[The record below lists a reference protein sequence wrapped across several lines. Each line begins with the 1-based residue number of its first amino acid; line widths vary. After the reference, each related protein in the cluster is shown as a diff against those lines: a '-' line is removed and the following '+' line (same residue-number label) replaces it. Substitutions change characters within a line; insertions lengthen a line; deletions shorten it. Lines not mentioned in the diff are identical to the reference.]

1 MTLTKA
7 FPPPPGQT
15 VLAVTFSLIAFA
27 AAIIGF
33 RIYHRLRV
41 QKQRLVAS
49 DYFMVLALCGA
60 ITCSAFDVIFW
71 MRDVLRPRM
80 SVGFENYNPGQELV
94 EYIYKLSWA
103 SEIPFYATVYL
114 SKAILLALYFQIFP
128 TFMGRRR
135 RALWATVFYCGLA
148 YTVTLCMQLFS
159 CMPLERHWVV
169 TRPLTPCDWRW
180 QGVVFQV
187 SWALAFLGSL
197 LILILPFMVIHDLDL
212 TKRAKTCLYLVS
224 LVGLLD
230 IAISLIRFLN
240 VELGDGSEFRSFST
254 IELWSA
260 LDVNIGL
267 ITACLPALRILLG
280 RTRRPDNYT
289 FDEAKTARSSRA
301 MEHRE
306 LEEVEDSTYLGV
318 KNNAGPSRSNRASMY
333 SDNGALTPIK
343 MIEPKP
349 EPKPEPKRERKPKPP
364 GPAWK
369 DYEEDDSDLE
379 LENINVEALNRD
391 QAQSYWSVP

>member
-1 MTLTKA
+1 LVSTPHDVSIPHLTLT
-7 FPPPPGQT
+7 
-15 VLAVTFSLIAFA
+15 
-27 AAIIGF
+27 
-33 RIYHRLRV
+33 
-41 QKQRLVAS
+41 
-49 DYFMVLALCGA
+49 
-60 ITCSAFDVIFW
+60 
-71 MRDVLRPRM
+71 
-80 SVGFENYNPGQELV
+80 
-94 EYIYKLSWA
+94 
-103 SEIPFYATVYL
+103 
-114 SKAILLALYFQIFP
+114 
-128 TFMGRRR
+128 
-135 RALWATVFYCGLA
+135 
-148 YTVTLCMQLFS
+148 
-159 CMPLERHWVV
+159 
-169 TRPLTPCDWRW
+169 
-180 QGVVFQV
+180 
-187 SWALAFLGSL
+187 
-197 LILILPFMVIHDLDL
+197 
-212 TKRAKTCLYLVS
+212 
-224 LVGLLD
+224 
-230 IAISLIRFLN
+230 
-240 VELGDGSEFRSFST
+240 
-254 IELWSA
+254 ELWSA

-318 KNNAGPSRSNRASMY
+318 KNSAGPSRSNRASMY